1 LSGAVAAA
9 RIDADLVLSQR
20 QALPLADPSSRS
32 LLIQDLIDRL
42 RGGDESA
49 RGELIRC
56 SVDRLAALVRRMLN
70 RYERIRRWEQTDD
83 VVQNVSMRLYRTL
96 EHVTP
101 ESTRDFFRLASL
113 NIRRELLDLA
123 KHYYGPQGLGT
134 LYASRPD
141 GTTQSNRP
149 AGGNEPSDAT
159 HDPNRLEAWAEFH
172 RHVSALPEELREVF
186 DLIWYQGL
194 TRTEAAG
201 IIGISERTLMRRWQE
216 ARLAIFDALDGQLP
230 PVD

>member
-1 LSGAVAAA
+1 
-9 RIDADLVLSQR
+9 
-20 QALPLADPSSRS
+20 LADPSSRS
-32 LLIQDLIDRL
+32 LLIQGWIDRL
-42 RGGDESA
+42 RAGDESA
-49 RGELIRC
+49 RVELLRC
-56 SVDRLAALVRRMLN
+56 SCDRVVELTRRMLR

-96 EHVTP
+96 ESVTP

-134 LYASRPD
+134 LYASTPD
-141 GTTQSNRP
+141 GSTQGDNPP
-149 AGGNEPSDAT
+149 ANSGPADLT
-159 HDPNRLEAWAEFH
+159 HDPSRLEAWAEFH
-172 RHVSALPEELREVF
+172 RQVSALPEELREVF

-194 TRTEAAG
+194 SRHEAAEV
-201 IIGISERTLMRRWQE
+201 IGVSERTLMRRWQE
-216 ARLAIFDALDGQLP
+216 ARLAIYDALDGQLP